1 MTRSGANRAAIIGGG
16 VIGGGWAARFLLHGW
31 DVSVYDPDPAA
42 EQKIQAVLERARRF
56 LPALADVAMPPEG
69 QLHMSDSIAAAV
81 QDARWIQESVG
92 ERLGLKHKV
101 IAEIQASAADDALLG
116 SSTSGFR
123 PSQLAEGAPRPQ
135 NILVAHPFNPVYLLP
150 VVEVVGSE
158 ATALE
163 MMERAEQD
171 LTSVGM
177 KPLVIDKEIDAHVAD
192 RLLESVWR
200 EALWLV
206 RDDVA
211 TTKTIDDVIRFGFG
225 LRWAQMGLFETY
237 RLAGGDDGMH
247 HFLEQFGPTLSWPWT
262 RLMDVPE
269 LDQALIA
276 KITQQSDTQ
285 SGHMSIAELADA
297 RDRNLVAMMR
307 ALKKHG
313 WGAGELLQA
322 HDKHLKRAT
331 AGKPVADSEASGL
344 LRLYDIIVP
353 QSWLDYNGHM
363 TEHRYL
369 EVFGYTT
376 DALLEEIGVNA
387 DYVGAGHS
395 YYTVE
400 THIQHLDEARLGE
413 QLTTTTQLVFTD
425 DKRLHLFHSI
435 HSADKK
441 TLLAT
446 AEQMLLHV
454 DSHAGRACAAAPDV
468 LERLRSLQEEQAHLD
483 KPGSLG
489 RFVGQR

>member
-1 MTRSGANRAAIIGGG
+1 MTRTGVDRAAIVGGG

-31 DVSVYDPDPAA
+31 DVNVYDPDPAA
-42 EQKIQAVLERARRF
+42 EQKIQAVLDRARRF
-56 LPALADVAMPPEG
+56 LPALADVAMPAEG
-69 QLHMSDSIAAAV
+69 QLQMSDSIAAAV
-81 QDARWIQESVG
+81 QDASWIQESVG
-92 ERLGLKHKV
+92 ERLELKHKV
-101 IAEIQASAADDALLG
+101 IAEIQAAAPGDALLG

-123 PSQLAEGAPRPQ
+123 PSQLAEGALRPQ

-150 VVEVVGSE
+150 VVEVVGSD
-158 ATALE
+158 ATAPE
-163 MMERAEQD
+163 KIDRARQD
-171 LTSVGM
+171 LTAVGM

-237 RLAGGDDGMH
+237 RLAGGDQGMH
-247 HFLEQFGPTLSWPWT
+247 HFLEQFGPTLTWPWT

-269 LDQALIA
+269 LDQALIS
-276 KITQQSDTQ
+276 KITQQSDNQ

-307 ALKKHG
+307 ALKNHG

-322 HDKHLKRAT
+322 HDERLKRAA
-331 AGKPVADSEASGL
+331 AGKPIADTEASGL
-344 LRLYDIIVP
+344 LRLYDVVVP
-353 QSWLDYNGHM
+353 QAWLDYNGHM

-387 DYVGAGHS
+387 DYVSAGHS

-413 QLTTTTQLVFTD
+413 QLTTTTQLVLTD
-425 DKRLHLFHSI
+425 GKRLHLFHSI
-435 HSADKK
+435 HSADKN

-454 DSHAGRACAAAPDV
+454 DAKAGRACAAAPEI
-468 LERLRSLQEEQAHLD
+468 LARLRSLQEQQAHLD
-483 KPGSLG
+483 KPGNLG
-489 RFVGQR
+489 RYVGQR